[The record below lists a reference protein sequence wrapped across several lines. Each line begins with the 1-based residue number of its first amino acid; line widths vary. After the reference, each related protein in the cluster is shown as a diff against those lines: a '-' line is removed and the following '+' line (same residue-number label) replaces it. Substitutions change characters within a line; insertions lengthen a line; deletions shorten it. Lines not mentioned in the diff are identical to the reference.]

1 MKIIIDT
8 NLWVSFLIGKK
19 TSVLES
25 LLSNANLT
33 IYVCDNLL
41 DEFKRVVEKPKI
53 QKYIPE
59 EDIVATLELIVMFCT
74 HATLNKT
81 AVSPV
86 RDVNDLYLLSLAE
99 TVSAD
104 FILTGDKDLLT
115 LESHHQT
122 KIVTYSTFVSWY
134 IPNREVK
141 TDCANGTAPKEWK
154 SR

>member
-1 MKIIIDT
+1 MKIIVDT

-19 TSVLES
+19 TSVFES

-33 IYVCDNLL
+33 IYVCDALL
-41 DEFKRVVEKPKI
+41 DEFKRVVGKDKI
-53 QKYIPE
+53 RKYISE
-59 EDIVATLELIVMFCT
+59 EDIVATLELIDTFCT
-74 HATLNKT
+74 HTTLNKT

-115 LESHHQT
+115 LGSHHRTQ
-122 KIVTYSTFVSWY
+122 IVTYSVFVSWY
-134 IPNREVK
+134 SSEQ
-141 TDCANGTAPKEWK
+141 K
-154 SR
+154 S